1 MMGPIRSRLQA
12 AAELDAARHTV
23 LELRE
28 RERALT
34 ARAADAADAHAV
46 QLAQRTALVA
56 ERDAKIEALTQ
67 ALEGA
72 ALLSQEQ
79 AGRTATSTLFL
90 NHC

>member
-1 MMGPIRSRLQA
+1 MELERGDVAVVGP
-12 AAELDAARHTV
+12 ELS
-23 LELRE
+23 
-28 RERALT
+28 
-34 ARAADAADAHAV
+34 RAALRQRRGSTTHPVQDAADAHAV